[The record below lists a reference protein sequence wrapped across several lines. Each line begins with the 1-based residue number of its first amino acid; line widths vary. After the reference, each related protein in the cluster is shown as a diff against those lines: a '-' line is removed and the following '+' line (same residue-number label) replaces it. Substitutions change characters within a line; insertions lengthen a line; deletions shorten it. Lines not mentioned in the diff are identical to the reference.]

1 MLQNITVTFG
11 NILLLAESRDL
22 GYSGIMKKL
31 FIANQKTYEF
41 KDMEE
46 VNKKLDLPKGAWFEH
61 EDDDSIP
68 EGTHVWRLGNFF
80 D

>member
-46 VNKKLDLPKGAWFEH
+46 ANKKLDLPQGAWFEH